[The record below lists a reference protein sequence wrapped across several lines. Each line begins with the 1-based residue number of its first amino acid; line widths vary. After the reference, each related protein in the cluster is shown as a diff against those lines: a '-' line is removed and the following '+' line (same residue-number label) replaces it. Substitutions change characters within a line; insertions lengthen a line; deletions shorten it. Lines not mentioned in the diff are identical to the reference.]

1 MFDKIRRRGFALD
14 PSCVLWMPFYRM
26 GTEQSRIWD
35 YSFDN
40 LSGAITEST
49 PVGGGWYFDGTDDR
63 VVHASFTL
71 HKLHTMHYWLKRDG
85 DTGII
90 HGGAADYGVQITDT
104 TVGYTAAA
112 GSIVAVSH
120 NGDGPTSQKTLIS
133 VQRVLDKVT
142 FYQDGLLIGT
152 EQTLPVN
159 DNQTLTD
166 VGRYS
171 TPSDYFEGTIYE
183 VAIFDIAQGAVGIR
197 NHFEMTRRI
206 QGI

>member
-1 MFDKIRRRGFALD
+1 MFDRIRQRGFPLD
-14 PSCVLWMPFYRM
+14 PTCVLWMPFYRY

-40 LSGAITEST
+40 LSGAIAEST
-49 PVGGGWYFDGTDDR
+49 PVDFGWYFDGTDDR
-63 VVHASFTL
+63 VTHASLALT
-71 HKLHTMHYWLKRDG
+71 KLHTMHYWLKCDG
-85 DTGII
+85 DDELV
-90 HGGAADYGVQITDT
+90 HGGAADYGVKITDT

-112 GSIVAVSH
+112 GSVVAVSH
-120 NGDGPTSQKTLIS
+120 NGDATTKVKTLIS
-133 VQRVLDKVT
+133 IQRVLDKVT

-171 TPSDYFEGTIYE
+171 DGSAYFEGIIYE
-183 VAIFDIAQGAVGIR
+183 VAIFHIAQGAVGIR